1 MAVQCVV
8 ESDAGTPGS
17 VQSSLLHRRR
27 LGAVVYL
34 LLLLAASSWLGAQ
47 TVTSTL
53 QGRISDATG
62 AVIPE
67 ASVTALNADTGLK
80 RTVTANAVGE
90 YQIGGLPAGDYTVNA
105 EKSGFQKSAKKIH
118 LDLAASG
125 NVDFALAPGQVQ
137 AQVEVQDVGE
147 VAEPTRTMVSEVIDQ
162 QKIENLPVNGR
173 EFIDFALL
181 APGITIGN
189 TTSGST
195 DVIVEPVTKLSFA
208 GQNIHYNFIAVDGAD
223 DISTAS
229 GIQRGTPPQE
239 SVQEFRVINTDYTTE
254 FGRATA
260 GIVNII
266 TKSGTNNMHGSLYDY
281 LRNDAMDATSIL
293 AVPGFH
299 ALRQN
304 QFGATLG
311 GPIRKDKTFVFANYE
326 GQRRTESPTYNST
339 VLTNIAAINQVKTQV
354 YGLPAENLYVMRD
367 NNSDN
372 GLVRVDQNFGNS
384 NLFARY
390 IINDGRLTNQSP
402 LNNGFDL
409 PSAFKNNNITDQSLA
424 GGLTTVISP
433 SWVNELRMQYAH
445 RTFDFPVVS
454 TQPHLEVANTFAVG
468 VNRGNPDI
476 YRESR
481 FEIVDNLTH
490 NFGNHTLSFGFNFDR
505 VGTYESFPLFYPFEA
520 DFANLPAFLG
530 TDGAAYFSS
539 NPPGLICPTVNTQCP
554 DPFVI
559 FFQRFDPTSPG
570 FCTGPC
576 PFNET
581 SLAGGPAVYQGGPI
595 SAAIRNQSAGTL
607 DHTYDGFYVQD
618 KWRASS
624 KLTLNAGLRWEFE
637 TWPSG
642 VVNTQW
648 KNFDP
653 RVGLAYDL
661 GTSHHAV
668 FRAGF
673 GLFHGI
679 FPSPLLMCQ
688 EPSCGGITKYPGRS
702 NENSLNARTG
712 LFSFASAPDITYAA
726 LAALFG
732 GGPFGVPGQA
742 LYPNGVT
749 AASFCPTGIVPNY
762 GPAGTLAGCGF
773 LQPATIVRQDQNA
786 QNPYGIQTS
795 ASLELQ
801 PFKDTVL
808 NITGIH
814 LRGVHLGSFYNV
826 NQPPPSGSVQFYN
839 SKGQASCK
847 DMYFNFIASG
857 ILPANV
863 PNCKGGSNI
872 NFPSTMV
879 IPGVPHVNG
888 IPGFN
893 NPNYSVFFEAKSG
906 WDSVYDG
913 LLISMNKR
921 MSNNFSFAIS
931 YTWSH
936 SIDNGPN
943 PSFVLIPQDS
953 GDFRRERASS
963 ADDAR
968 HRFVGNAIF
977 SSPKSWN
984 VFMRDFSFS
993 TILTLQSPQYF
1004 TKYAGFDS
1012 NGDVFGNNDRV
1023 GNEPRNTF
1031 KGDTLQT
1038 VDVRL
1043 ERTFPIRE
1051 KLHLQ
1056 ALAEAFNL
1064 LNTVNIRYFNT
1075 SYGAA
1080 DFCGPDPGAPG
1091 CAGASDIYREN
1102 SPNPSYGTP
1111 SAVFNPRQIQFALRL
1126 TW

>member
-1 MAVQCVV
+1 MAIQHVV
-8 ESDAGTPGS
+8 ESDAGTSGFALS
-17 VQSSLLHRRR
+17 ALFSRRC
-27 LGAVVYL
+27 LMVAISL
-34 LLLLAASSWLGAQ
+34 LLLLSISTWLGAQ
-47 TVTSTL
+47 AVNSTL
-53 QGRISDATG
+53 QGRVLDSSGSAIAGAT
-62 AVIPE
+62 
-67 ASVTALNADTGLK
+67 VTAVNAANGLT
-80 RTVTANAVGE
+80 RTVTASAVGD
-90 YQIGGLPAGDYTVNA
+90 YQIPGLPAGDYTVNA
-105 EKSGFQKSAKKIH
+105 EKQGFQKSAKKIH
-118 LDLAASG
+118 LDLGAAGSL
-125 NVDFALAPGQVQ
+125 DFALGLGQVQ
-137 AQVEVQDVGE
+137 TQIEVQDVGAL
-147 VAEPTRTMVSEVIDQ
+147 AEPTRTMVSAVIDQ
-162 QKIENLPVNGR
+162 EKIANLPVNGR

-181 APGITIGN
+181 APGVTIGN

-266 TKSGTNNMHGSLYDY
+266 TKSGTNDIHGSIYDY
-281 LRNDAMDATSIL
+281 LRNDALDAVSIL
-293 AVPGFH
+293 SVPGFH

-304 QFGATLG
+304 QFGGAFG
-311 GPIRKDKTFVFANYE
+311 GPIRKDKTFIFANYE

-339 VLTNIAAINQVKTQV
+339 VLANIAAINTVKTQTF
-354 YGLPAENLYVMRD
+354 GLAPENLFVMRD
-367 NNSDN
+367 SNSDN
-372 GLVRVDQNFGNS
+372 GMIRLDQNFGSS
-384 NLFARY
+384 NLYARY

-409 PSAFKNNNITDQSLA
+409 PSAFKNNNIRDQSLA
-424 GGLTTVISP
+424 GGLTTVINSR
-433 SWVNELRMQYAH
+433 WVNELRMQYAH

-481 FEIVDNLTH
+481 FELVDNVTH
-490 NFGNHTLSFGFNFDR
+490 NRGNHTLGFGFNVDR

-520 DFANLPAFLG
+520 DFANLAAFLG
-530 TDGAAYFSS
+530 TDGAA
-539 NPPGLICPTVNTQCP
+539 GCPEGVACP

-559 FFQRFDPTSPG
+559 FFERFDKT
-570 FCTGPC
+570 TAA
-576 PFNET
+576 PFNEG
-581 SLAGGPAVYQGGPI
+581 SLAGGPAIYQGGAI
-595 SAAIRNQSAGTL
+595 SSAIRNQAAATL

-618 KWRASS
+618 KWRVSN
-624 KLTLNAGLRWEFE
+624 KLTLNAGVRWEFE

-642 VVNTQW
+642 VLNTQW

-653 RVGLAYDL
+653 RFGLAYSV
-661 GTSHHAV
+661 GGSHNVV
-668 FRAGF
+668 FRAGV

-679 FPSPLLMCQ
+679 IPSPLLMCQ
-688 EPSCGGITKYPGRS
+688 APSCGGAGAYPGRPF
-702 NENSLNARTG
+702 ENGLNANTG
-712 LFSFASAPDITYAA
+712 LFSFASSPFITYSA
-726 LAALFG
+726 LSALFG
-732 GGPFGVPGQA
+732 GGPFGTPGQA
-742 LYPNGVT
+742 NYMNGV
-749 AASFCPTGIVPNY
+749 AAGFCPVGIVPDY

-773 LQPATIVRQDQNA
+773 LQPATIVRFDQNS

-795 ASLELQ
+795 ASLEFQ
-801 PFKDTVL
+801 PFKDAVV

-826 NQPPPSGSVQFYN
+826 NQPDPSGTVQFYN

-847 DMYFNFIASG
+847 DMYFNFAAIAVTAPDCAG
-857 ILPANV
+857 GNNV
-863 PNCKGGSNI
+863 
-872 NFPSTMV
+872 NFPSSMV

-888 IPGFN
+888 IPGFR
-893 NPNYSVFFEAKSG
+893 NPNYSVFFEARSR

-913 LLISMNKR
+913 LLINMNKR

-953 GDFRRERASS
+953 LHFSRERASS

-968 HRFVGNAIF
+968 HRFSGNAIF
-977 SSPKSWN
+977 SSPKNWN
-984 VFMRDFSFS
+984 VIARDFSFS
-993 TILTLQSPQYF
+993 TILTLQSPQHF

-1031 KGDTLQT
+1031 KGDSMQT

-1043 ERTFPIRE
+1043 ERTFKLAE

-1056 ALAEAFNL
+1056 ALVEAFNL
-1064 LNTVNIRYFNT
+1064 FNTVNIRYYNT

-1091 CAGASDIYREN
+1091 CAGSPQFYREG
-1102 SPNPSYGTP
+1102 SPNAAYGTP
-1111 SAVFNPRQIQFALRL
+1111 SSVFNPRQLQFALRL